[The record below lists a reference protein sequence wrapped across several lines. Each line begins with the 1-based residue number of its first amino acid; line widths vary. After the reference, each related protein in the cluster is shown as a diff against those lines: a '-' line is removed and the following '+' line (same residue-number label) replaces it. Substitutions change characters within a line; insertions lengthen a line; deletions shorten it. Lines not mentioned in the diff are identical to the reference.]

1 MRGTSAAQLLW
12 SPAEADQCASI
23 MRCTSEADA
32 LRFHPCGGS
41 WHNGHI
47 GTRTSFCCRCGQWW
61 VSWAKCAVQ
70 KDLWQPPHTSGKKSS
85 RRQCAQ
91 GAPIQSIDPVPWPA
105 WLIPSPP
112 GPRGAWQK
120 SAITWQM
127 RSCGAVRASHRMLQR
142 ANVPFGF
149 VRPVVDASSVSC
161 LAFRRST
168 CQHYAIWI

>member
-47 GTRTSFCCRCGQWW
+47 GTRTSFCCRSGQWW

-105 WLIPSPP
+105 WLIPSP
-112 GPRGAWQK
+112 
-120 SAITWQM
+120 T
-127 RSCGAVRASHRMLQR
+127 
-142 ANVPFGF
+142 
-149 VRPVVDASSVSC
+149 
-161 LAFRRST
+161 RRSRRVAKKCYHVASAELWSRSNQPSNAAEDECSVWLCTT
-168 CQHYAIWI
+168 CGGCFIRFLLSF